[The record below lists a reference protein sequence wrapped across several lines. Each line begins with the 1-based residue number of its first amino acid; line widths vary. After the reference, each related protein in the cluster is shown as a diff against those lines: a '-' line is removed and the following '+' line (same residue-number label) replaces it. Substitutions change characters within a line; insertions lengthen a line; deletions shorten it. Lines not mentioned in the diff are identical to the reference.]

1 MNLNPFV
8 KPGERFNISVNGEK
22 FEGVVLDTTIS
33 EMFTRQY
40 QVQWDDG
47 KIEWVKHSI
56 FEFFL
61 EN

>member
-1 MNLNPFV
+1 MNLSPFAQ
-8 KPGERFNISVNGEK
+8 PGERINISVNGERM
-22 FEGVVLDTTIS
+22 EGTVLDTTIS

-40 QVQWDDG
+40 QIQWDDG
-47 KIEWVKHSI
+47 TVEWVKHSI